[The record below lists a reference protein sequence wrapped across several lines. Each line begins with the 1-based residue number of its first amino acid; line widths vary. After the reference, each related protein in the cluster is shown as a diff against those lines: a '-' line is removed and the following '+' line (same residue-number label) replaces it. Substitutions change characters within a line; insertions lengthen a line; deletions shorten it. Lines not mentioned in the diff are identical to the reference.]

1 MIFHDESI
9 EMENPWAMEFDE
21 AQTLE
26 SEGKDSTDE
35 LGSFTLELP
44 QNHAHPMPL

>member
-21 AQTLE
+21 ALTLE
-26 SEGKDSTDE
+26 CKEKDSLDE
-35 LGSFTLELP
+35 YGSFIL
-44 QNHAHPMPL
+44 